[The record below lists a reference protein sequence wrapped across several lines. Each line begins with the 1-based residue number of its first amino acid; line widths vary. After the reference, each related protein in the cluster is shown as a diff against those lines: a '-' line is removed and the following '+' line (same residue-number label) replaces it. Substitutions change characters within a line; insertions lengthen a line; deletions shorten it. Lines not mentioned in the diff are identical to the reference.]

1 MFFTPLVS
9 SSYID
14 ILCTIPTMETDAIA
28 QPSILDYEYRNL
40 ELFHQAD
47 ELRVHYSAYLFAMG
61 VEMAKQ
67 VIRTAD

>member
-1 MFFTPLVS
+1 
-9 SSYID
+9 
-14 ILCTIPTMETDAIA
+14 METDAIA